1 MYNPLDVCWHVLN
14 DTMSQC
20 YLRYYRIFGLNG
32 VPSEGGYQDSVT
44 APLGREFNDDA
55 VGLEDGGDD
64 DPEDPEVI
72 LQEVL
77 SVIEKVSD

>member
-1 MYNPLDVCWHVLN
+1 MYNPLDIRWHVLN
-14 DTMSQC
+14 NIMSQYYLC
-20 YLRYYRIFGLNG
+20 YYQIFRLNG
-32 VPSEGGYQDSVT
+32 VPSEGTYQDSVT
-44 APLGREFNDDA
+44 APLGRELDDDA
-55 VGLEDGGDD
+55 VGLEDDGDD